1 MRRSII
7 ALGALAA
14 LPGLRAVIALK
25 GPGLKGPGLKGPGLK
40 RPGPKPSHLS

>member
-14 LPGLRAVIALK
+14 LSGLRAVVA
-25 GPGLKGPGLKGPGLK
+25 LK

>member
-14 LPGLRAVIALK
+14 LLGLRAVIALK
-25 GPGLKGPGLKGPGLK
+25 RPGLK
-40 RPGPKPSHLS
+40 RPGPSHLS